1 MIIRKVNHLKRLC
14 LRMIMKK
21 LSALHI
27 LLIICISLISLI
39 TGPGC
44 ANIIPPTGG
53 PRDSLPPV
61 LVSAVPKDSMTNF
74 NAQKIVLTFDEYV
87 ELDQKITEDFIV
99 SPNPENMPLVENK
112 LRTVTI
118 KLKDSLK
125 PNATYSLDFG
135 NSLKDVNEGNVLKNF
150 TYVFS
155 TGKNL
160 DDGTI
165 SGKVTIAETG
175 EADSTLIVLLH
186 SNLNDSAVKKLKPDY
201 YTRLD
206 SSGDFR
212 FHYLPHEKFAI
223 YVLPNDFS
231 KRYDDS
237 TKVFAFYNSTVDADS
252 NNERIQLYA
261 YHQEKATEK
270 AATQTTTTSKKS
282 KSEGEKRL
290 KITTNLENN
299 EQDLLGNLELT
310 FNMNISAFDSSK
322 ITLADTNFKSIT
334 GYTIKRDTTP
344 TEFYIQ
350 YKWPEN
356 TAYKLII
363 QKDAFADSTGITLA
377 KNDTIAFTTK
387 KESQYGSV
395 RLHFNNLDLSKN
407 PVLQFV
413 QGDNIVKSVLL
424 ATNEWSARLFEPG
437 EYELRLL
444 NDDNKNGVWDPG
456 NFDKKQQPEIVR
468 RIPRKLNIKS
478 NWDNEVDI
486 NL

>member
-1 MIIRKVNHLKRLC
+1 
-14 LRMIMKK
+14 MIMKR
-21 LSALHI
+21 LSGLYI
-27 LLIICISLISLI
+27 LLIISISLVSLISDS
-39 TGPGC
+39 GC

-53 PRDSLPPV
+53 PKDSLPPV
-61 LVSAVPKDSMTNF
+61 LVNSVPKDSTTNF

-87 ELDQKITEDFIV
+87 ELDQNLTQDFIV
-99 SPNPENMPLVENK
+99 SPNPENIPLVENK
-112 LRTVTI
+112 LRTVTV

-125 PNATYSLDFG
+125 PNTTYSIDFG

-150 TYVFS
+150 TYVFA
-155 TGKNL
+155 TGKNI
-160 DDGTI
+160 DNGTI
-165 SGKVTIAETG
+165 SGKVNIAQTG

-206 SSGDFR
+206 SSGNFQFR
-212 FHYLPHEKFAI
+212 YLPHGTFAI

-237 TKVFAFYNSTVDADS
+237 TKIFAFYNSTVDADS
-252 NNERIQLYA
+252 NNHGIQLYA
-261 YHQEKATEK
+261 YQQEKATEK
-270 AATQTTTTSKKS
+270 TSTQSTTTSKKN
-282 KSEGEKRL
+282 KTEEEKKLRV
-290 KITTNLENN
+290 TTNLENN
-299 EQDLLGNLELT
+299 EQDLLRNLELT
-310 FNMNISAFDSSK
+310 FNLKIATFDSSK
-322 ITLADTNFKSIT
+322 VILTDTNFKLVT
-334 GYTIKRDTTP
+334 GYAIKRDTTP
-344 TEFYIQ
+344 ATFYMQ
-350 YKWPEN
+350 YKWPEK

-363 QKDAFADSTGITLA
+363 QKDAFVDSTGIMLP
-377 KNDTIAFTTK
+377 KNDTISFATK
-387 KESQYGSV
+387 SESQYGSV

-413 QGDNIVKSVLL
+413 QSDNIVKSIPL
-424 ATNEWSARLFEPG
+424 ANNEWSARLFEPG

-468 RIPRKLNIKS
+468 RIPRKLTIKS

>member
-1 MIIRKVNHLKRLC
+1 
-14 LRMIMKK
+14 MKK
-21 LSALHI
+21 LPALYF
-27 LLIICISLISLI
+27 LIIACIILISLI
-39 TGPGC
+39 TGTGC

-61 LVSAVPKDSMTNF
+61 LVSAVPKDSTTDF
-74 NAQKIVLTFDEYV
+74 NTQKIVLTFDEYV

-99 SPNPENMPLVENK
+99 SPNPENLPLVENK
-112 LRTVTI
+112 LKTVTI

-125 PNATYSLDFG
+125 PNTTYSLDFG

-155 TGKNL
+155 TGKSL

-206 SSGDFR
+206 SSGNFHFR
-212 FHYLPHEKFAI
+212 YLPHQKFAI

-237 TKVFAFYNSTVDADS
+237 TKVFAFYNSTADVDS

-261 YHQEKATEK
+261 YQQEKPSEK
-270 AATQTTTTSKKS
+270 TAAQPVTTGKKN
-282 KSEGEKRL
+282 KSEEEKRL
-290 KITTNLENN
+290 RVTTNLENN
-299 EQDLLGNLELT
+299 EQDLLGNLELA
-310 FNMNISAFDSSK
+310 FSKSISSFDSSK
-322 ITLADTNFKSIT
+322 IAITDTNFKSIT

-344 TEFYIQ
+344 AEFYIQ

-377 KNDTIAFTTK
+377 KSDTISFTTR

-413 QGDNIVKSVLL
+413 QSDNIIKSVPLV
-424 ATNEWSARLFEPG
+424 TNEWSARLFEPG

-444 NDDNKNGVWDPG
+444 DDDNKNGVWDPG
-456 NFDKKQQPEIVR
+456 KFDKKQQPEIVR
-468 RIPRKLNIKS
+468 RIPRKLNIKA
-478 NWDNEVDI
+478 NWDNDVDI
-486 NL
+486 IL